1 MVAAANVS
9 DALFRDCRH
18 HFASMLAMQN
28 ESLYVIGNLLGHS
41 GRSIGMTARY
51 AHLSM
56 EKLQSAVDR
65 IG

>member
-1 MVAAANVS
+1 
-9 DALFRDCRH
+9 
-18 HFASMLAMQN
+18 MLAMQN